1 VDLSSTA
8 RIELQFLESVL
19 FTDVC
24 NPLPVLKFVTF
35 LRFRPDDS
43 TMKDLKKALSDNGI
57 DFNQLKYW
65 NSDRCL
71 GFVAGL

>member
-24 NPLPVLKFVTF
+24 NPLRVLTFVAF
-35 LRFRPDDS
+35 RRFRLDDS
-43 TMKDLKKALSDNGI
+43 TMKDVKKALSDNGI
-57 DFNQLKYW
+57 DFNQLKNW
-65 NSDRCL
+65 NADRCL
-71 GFVAGL
+71 GLVAGL